1 MGRKSFITGV
11 SGDFLRDTSTM
22 IQNVRTLT
30 GMSRLCIVL
39 RVIAASASVLFL
51 ATGVGNVV
59 KKKGN
64 LNYPSRHLCKWSSV
78 NGQNP
83 SSQSRNRPM

>member
-11 SGDFLRDTSTM
+11 SGDFLRYTSN
-22 IQNVRTLT
+22 ILQNVRTL
-30 GMSRLCIVL
+30 MSRLCIVL
-39 RVIAASASVLFL
+39 RVIDVRASVFL
-51 ATGVGNVV
+51 ATAVGYIV

-64 LNYPSRHLCKWSSV
+64 LDYPNRHLCKWSCSSV
-78 NGQNP
+78 NGQNL